1 MNNLVRTLIVI
12 VGITMASNAYATCY
26 YNGKGYGSGTQVGS
40 LVCTPSGRW
49 QKP

>member
-1 MNNLVRTLIVI
+1 MSNVVRILIVL

-26 YNGKGYGSGTQVGS
+26 YNGKGYSSGTQVGS